1 MAKTLMGYERIKRLH
16 EAGDH
21 SRCKFGCSPENPEP
35 NQDLEFMVGQI
46 ESSHALADKLGR
58 NDPRVA
64 VALDARA
71 YLDAHRRLK
80 GGLRGELECIAAMVD
95 CLIAEEPDRLD
106 LLQVG
111 IARRLLDS
119 L

>member
-1 MAKTLMGYERIKRLH
+1 MATTLMGYERIKRLH

-21 SRCKFGCSPENPEP
+21 SRCKFGCSPENPAP
-35 NQDLEFMVGQI
+35 NQDLEFLNGQI
-46 ESSHALADKLGR
+46 ESSRALADKLGR
-58 NDPRVA
+58 SDPRVA

-71 YLDAHRRLK
+71 YLDAHPKLK
-80 GGLRGELECIAAMVD
+80 NRRGEVECMAAMVD
-95 CLIAEEPDRLD
+95 CLAAEEPDRLD

-119 L
+119 LT